1 MTMPCVIPAHDEPPY
16 ESALIMVDPDW
27 GVDIEFY
34 KVISYDWSDES
45 ARVYDLTT
53 EDITRW
59 NLWKY
64 FNEDDFTDDGE
75 LILP

>member
-16 ESALIMVDPDW
+16 ESSLIMVEPDW
-27 GVDIEFY
+27 GVDLELY

-53 EDITRW
+53 EDIARW
-59 NLWKY
+59 NLWEY
-64 FNEDDFTDDGE
+64 FNEDDFDENGE